1 MTTIVLAGGKSR
13 RLGRYKALETL
24 GGQSLVERVIDRLSP
39 LGTEIIVV
47 AAEEDWGFPPDIKVK
62 TVFDVYPDKG
72 ALVGIY
78 SGLKAASTFYSLVVA
93 CDMPFLNVAL
103 LRYLM
108 GLSSGF
114 DAVIPKLEGK
124 LQPLHAVYSKDCL
137 GPIEDMLGEDRRK
150 VTDLP
155 DRLRVRFV
163 GDKEIETFD
172 PEHLSFFNINSEFDL
187 QQAKVLL
194 DKERTFLNI

>member
-1 MTTIVLAGGKSR
+1 MIVLAGGKSR

-24 GGQSLVERVIDRLSP
+24 GGQSLIERVIDRLSP

-47 AAEEDWGFPPDIKVK
+47 TAREDQALPLDLKVK
-62 TVFDVYPDKG
+62 RASDVYPGKG

-78 SGLKAASTFYSLVVA
+78 SGLKAASNFYSLVVA

-124 LQPLHAVYSKDCL
+124 LEPLHAVYSKDCL
-137 GPIEDMLGEDRRK
+137 GPIEDMLGEDRLK
-150 VTDLP
+150 VADLP
-155 DRLRVRFV
+155 ERLGVRFV
-163 GDKEIETFD
+163 GDKEVETFD
-172 PEHLSFFNINSEFDL
+172 PEHLSFFNINCESDL
-187 QQAKVLL
+187 ERARVLL
-194 DKERTFLNI
+194 DKERAFLNI

>member
-1 MTTIVLAGGKSR
+1 MIVLAGGKSR

-24 GGQSLVERVIDRLSP
+24 GGQSLIERVIDRLSP

-47 AAEEDWGFPPDIKVK
+47 TAREDQALPLDLKVK
-62 TVFDVYPDKG
+62 RVSDVYPGKG

-78 SGLKAASTFYSLVVA
+78 SGLKAASNFYSLVVA

-124 LQPLHAVYSKDCL
+124 LEPLHAVYSKDCL
-137 GPIEDMLGEDRRK
+137 GPIEDMLGEDRLK

-155 DRLRVRFV
+155 DRLGVRFV
-163 GDKEIETFD
+163 GDKEVETFD
-172 PEHLSFFNINSEFDL
+172 PEHVSFFNINCESDL
-187 QQAKVLL
+187 ERARVLL
-194 DKERTFLNI
+194 DKERAFLNI

>member
-1 MTTIVLAGGKSR
+1 MIVLAGGKSR

-24 GGQSLVERVIDRLSP
+24 GGQSLIERVIDRLSP
-39 LGTEIIVV
+39 LGTEILVV
-47 AAEEDWGFPPDIKVK
+47 TAREDQAFPPDLQVK
-62 TVFDVYPDKG
+62 RVSDVYPGKG

-78 SGLKAASTFYSLVVA
+78 SGLKAASNFYSLVVA

-124 LQPLHAVYSKDCL
+124 LEPLHAVYSKDCL
-137 GPIEDMLGEDRRK
+137 GPIEDMLGEDRLK

-155 DRLRVRFV
+155 DRLGVRFV
-163 GDKEIETFD
+163 GDKEVETFD
-172 PEHLSFFNINSEFDL
+172 PEHLSFFNINSESDL
-187 QQAKVLL
+187 ERARVLL
-194 DKERTFLNI
+194 DKERAFLNI

>member
-24 GGQSLVERVIDRLSP
+24 GGQSLIERVIDRLSP

-47 AAEEDWGFPPDIKVK
+47 TAREDQAFPPDLKVK
-62 TVFDVYPDKG
+62 RVSDVYPGKG

-78 SGLKAASTFYSLVVA
+78 SGLKAASNFYSLVVA

-124 LQPLHAVYSKDCL
+124 LEPLHAVYSKDCL
-137 GPIEDMLGEDRRK
+137 GPIEDMLGEDRLK

-155 DRLRVRFV
+155 GRLKARYVENEEV
-163 GDKEIETFD
+163 ETFD
-172 PEHLSFFNINSEFDL
+172 PEHLSFFNINSESDL
-187 QQAKVLL
+187 ERAKVLL
-194 DKERTFLNI
+194 DKERAFLNI

>member
-1 MTTIVLAGGKSR
+1 MTMIVLAGGKSR

-24 GGQSLVERVIDRLSP
+24 GGQSLIERVIDRLSP

-47 AAEEDWGFPPDIKVK
+47 TAREDQALPLDLKVK
-62 TVFDVYPDKG
+62 RVSDVYPGKG

-78 SGLKAASTFYSLVVA
+78 SGLKAASNFYSLVVA

-124 LQPLHAVYSKDCL
+124 LEPLHAVYSKDCL
-137 GPIEDMLGEDRRK
+137 GPIEDMLGEDRLK

-155 DRLRVRFV
+155 DRLGVRFV
-163 GDKEIETFD
+163 GDKEVETFD
-172 PEHLSFFNINSEFDL
+172 PEHLSFFNINCESDL
-187 QQAKVLL
+187 ERARVLL
-194 DKERTFLNI
+194 DKERAFLNI